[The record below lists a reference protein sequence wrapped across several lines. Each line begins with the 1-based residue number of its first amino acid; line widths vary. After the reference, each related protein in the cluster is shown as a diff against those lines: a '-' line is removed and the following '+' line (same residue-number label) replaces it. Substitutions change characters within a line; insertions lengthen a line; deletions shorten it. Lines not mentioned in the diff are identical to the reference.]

1 MNSGSYLIMQLL
13 ILALYFVRKFLHK
26 LGVKYAKYP
35 IFRRLGMM
43 ITPPNTEELK
53 MAFLKLMLETYF
65 DLAIGTFINIQAFI
79 ECQGLREFSQFFR
92 TFTDFSCSAIT
103 IVMLVAI
110 VTLPIWIF
118 RLISKNRKDV
128 HKEEFQDK
136 YPWLFEELSVTGYD
150 IALYQFY
157 YLLRRVYLA
166 FIVVFMPFRPVL
178 HCLSFIAL
186 SLANL
191 IYLLR
196 HQPFKKF
203 KETGIE
209 IGNEICI
216 LSAYV

>member
-1 MNSGSYLIMQLL
+1 
-13 ILALYFVRKFLHK
+13 
-26 LGVKYAKYP
+26 
-35 IFRRLGMM
+35 
-43 ITPPNTEELK
+43 
-53 MAFLKLMLETYF
+53 
-65 DLAIGTFINIQAFI
+65 
-79 ECQGLREFSQFFR
+79 
-92 TFTDFSCSAIT
+92 
-103 IVMLVAI
+103 
-110 VTLPIWIF
+110 
-118 RLISKNRKDV
+118 
-128 HKEEFQDK
+128 
-136 YPWLFEELSVTGYD
+136 
-150 IALYQFY
+150 
-157 YLLRRVYLA
+157 LRRVYLA